1 MTPPNDEL
9 RDLTLVDV
17 AEALRILQNGSL
29 AALEE
34 VPPQVQ
40 RLLQGAEAVCE
51 GVGCADTIPLVLVYL
66 EQVGRLVDYATPLQD
81 ALQLIVRRAEI
92 LGVIGRYVECR
103 FKSFTSS
110 FAKWWPKHLHGESA
124 DFGAYLEGEN
134 DLLAARV
141 VALTLGD
148 VVRVARLILGSEQF
162 GWDRADVRDFYH
174 DAKDGRY
181 RSWHLKARF
190 RRPKKDAYVQCEVQL
205 RTGLEDIVH
214 EIDHHLTYKRP
225 PGTSDQGWIIWKT
238 LSDNEVADLSKTIY
252 NIAVTLDRK
261 RQMASILQS
270 IGTPELRA
278 LCDTP
283 RTHGNIEEHLRHFA
297 HTKVLAANLSTGL
310 AERQTEIEFDSKGF
324 VGLVKQSF
332 TNTEGFDWETGAL
345 DFSKAEIFNFD
356 RLDSTDHLVLVT
368 QGYKEEFDKLN
379 QCKPHLLDL
388 WLNLWRASSRAADER
403 HSFHRGQRWFCPG
416 SA

>member
-1 MTPPNDEL
+1 
-9 RDLTLVDV
+9 
-17 AEALRILQNGSL
+17 
-29 AALEE
+29 
-34 VPPQVQ
+34 
-40 RLLQGAEAVCE
+40 
-51 GVGCADTIPLVLVYL
+51 
-66 EQVGRLVDYATPLQD
+66 
-81 ALQLIVRRAEI
+81 
-92 LGVIGRYVECR
+92 
-103 FKSFTSS
+103 
-110 FAKWWPKHLHGESA
+110 
-124 DFGAYLEGEN
+124 
-134 DLLAARV
+134 
-141 VALTLGD
+141 
-148 VVRVARLILGSEQF
+148 
-162 GWDRADVRDFYH
+162 
-174 DAKDGRY
+174 
-181 RSWHLKARF
+181 
-190 RRPKKDAYVQCEVQL
+190 
-205 RTGLEDIVH
+205 VH

-388 WLNLWRASSRAADER
+388 WLNLWRRPLERRTNVTHFIGARGGFVPAQREMERERSPLVSIPPLRGGDFQGIGVYRSDVFWGRARKASLRAQHRLDEPTKLSLGMVASLQSPLR
-403 HSFHRGQRWFCPG
+403 FTWQGHCSSHPHATRCRRC
-416 SA
+416 